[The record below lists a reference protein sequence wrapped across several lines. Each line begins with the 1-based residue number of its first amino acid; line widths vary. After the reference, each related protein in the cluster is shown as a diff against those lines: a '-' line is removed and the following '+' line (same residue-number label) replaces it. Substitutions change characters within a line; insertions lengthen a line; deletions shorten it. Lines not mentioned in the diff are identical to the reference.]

1 MMDFPRYVDN
11 PLILYDDKCGG
22 DKTKGLR
29 ISRLPSQNIVSR
41 LSGRELWGD
50 YRRPGTE
57 KYLQRSMYQS
67 IYPNFTVTQV
77 DKPPCFLRKF
87 TPDGKHFIAFS
98 ADQMSIE
105 VYYFAGP
112 QAANHLFVGK
122 GGQWLDALNRVGSN
136 GSSSSTS
143 NSSNSKSGGAS
154 KSKTSKSCSP
164 SAGNNGVNS
173 IRHPQVKKLTNYP
186 YTLFC
191 NRLTIIN
198 SNF

>member
-11 PLILYDDKCGG
+11 PLILFDDNCGG

-29 ISRLPSQNIVSR
+29 IPRLPSQNIVSR
-41 LSGRELWGD
+41 LMGRELWGD
-50 YRRPGTE
+50 YRKPGTE

-105 VYYFAGP
+105 VYYFRGP
-112 QAANHLFVGK
+112 QAANHLFVEK
-122 GGQWLDALNRVGSN
+122 GGQWLNAVNASSKNVTSMPATSSTGN
-136 GSSSSTS
+136 GKGVSSSTS
-143 NSSNSKSGGAS
+143 SSRGQ
-154 KSKTSKSCSP
+154 
-164 SAGNNGVNS
+164 
-173 IRHPQVKKLTNYP
+173 QVRS
-186 YTLFC
+186 LFK
-191 NRLTIIN
+191 IN
-198 SNF
+198 HKQIQFYLS